1 MKRIFAL
8 IISLMLVTCIFA
20 ACGDDDTYR
29 QPGTGTTL
37 GGNVTTPAI
46 DDQNGSYSAD
56 TNGEVN
62 QTTDNDG
69 ILEDGMNDLE
79 NGIEQGMDDIEQGL
93 DDLGDGAEDMLGGNN
108 ADGMDANGAVLD
120 ENAPEAMTPDEV
132 DYDGIAGPSQPSGLD
147 PEGDNANAAGNNNT
161 NNNNN
166 NAGNTNGATNGNSH

>member
-8 IISLMLVTCIFA
+8 IISLMLVTCLFA

-37 GGNVTTPAI
+37 GGKVTTPAI

-56 TNGEVN
+56 PDGEVN
-62 QTTDNDG
+62 QTTDNDN

-93 DDLGDGAEDMLGGNN
+93 DDLGNGAENMLGGN
-108 ADGMDANGAVLD
+108 DGEGQPNLD
-120 ENAPEAMTPDEV
+120 ENLPEAQNIEDDPNYE
-132 DYDGIAGPSQPSGLD
+132 GIAGPSQPSGMD
-147 PEGDNANAAGNNNT
+147 AEGDNVGEAGN